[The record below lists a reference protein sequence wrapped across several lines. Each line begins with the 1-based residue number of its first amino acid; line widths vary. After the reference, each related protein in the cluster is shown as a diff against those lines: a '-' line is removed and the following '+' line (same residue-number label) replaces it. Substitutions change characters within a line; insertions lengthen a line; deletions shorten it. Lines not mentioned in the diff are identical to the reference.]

1 MKINSTKF
9 YSGLFVIVILLQL
22 YLPSFKLN
30 IIFQLFLLAL
40 FFFYEKIKVNI
51 EFYKIITPLFLL
63 FFIGFTGAIINNF
76 GMFNIIKDISHFLK
90 PITGLLIGY
99 LFYKKI
105 DNLKTFTKTI
115 VLVGF
120 ISAIIHFIIVFGFSK
135 TNTVAEIREY
145 GRDNY
150 LELFSFF
157 FLSFYKKLTNDN
169 LFDNKLNYRIVFWV
183 LLLSCILYLSR
194 TMMVLAILLLLSING
209 YTKIT
214 MKGLKAM
221 GIFLLAI
228 IGFYIFLHSI
238 KIDRGKPGLEAF
250 LFKVKIAP
258 EEIFKTRIDRENHKE
273 LWDHW
278 RGYEAKRAFDL
289 MTEYP
294 SSFVFGTGYGSLV
307 NLKFEA
313 PLTGENK
320 GMKFISELHN
330 GFAYVFYKTGII
342 GLIIY
347 LSFLISLY
355 KVIYKNSNYATAF
368 ISSIGILYFFTTL
381 TITGIY
387 NSRDIII
394 FILGA
399 LLFFKDKI
407 NSSTKPALSSHS

>member
-63 FFIGFTGAIINNF
+63 FFIGFIGAIINNF

-145 GRDNY
+145 GKDNY

-157 FLSFYKKLTNDN
+157 FLSFYKKLTKDN

-214 MKGLKAM
+214 TKGLKVM

-228 IGFYIFLHSI
+228 IGFYVFLHSI

-342 GLIIY
+342 GLIFY

-387 NSRDIII
+387 NSRDIIV

-407 NSSTKPALSSHS
+407 NSSTKPALSSH

>member
-63 FFIGFTGAIINNF
+63 FFIGFIGAIINNF

-145 GRDNY
+145 GKDNY

-157 FLSFYKKLTNDN
+157 FLSFYKKLTKDN

-214 MKGLKAM
+214 TKGLKVM

-228 IGFYIFLHSI
+228 IGFYVFLHSI

-387 NSRDIII
+387 NSRDIIV

-407 NSSTKPALSSHS
+407 NSSTKPALSSH

>member
-63 FFIGFTGAIINNF
+63 FFIGFIGAIINNF

-214 MKGLKAM
+214 TKGLKVM
-221 GIFLLAI
+221 GIFFLAI

-355 KVIYKNSNYATAF
+355 KVIYKNSNYATIF

-387 NSRDIII
+387 NSRDIIV

-407 NSSTKPALSSHS
+407 NASTKPALSSH

>member
-1 MKINSTKF
+1 
-9 YSGLFVIVILLQL
+9 
-22 YLPSFKLN
+22 
-30 IIFQLFLLAL
+30 
-40 FFFYEKIKVNI
+40 
-51 EFYKIITPLFLL
+51 
-63 FFIGFTGAIINNF
+63 
-76 GMFNIIKDISHFLK
+76 MFNIIKDISHFLK

-145 GRDNY
+145 GKDNY

-157 FLSFYKKLTNDN
+157 FLSFYKKLTKDN

-214 MKGLKAM
+214 TKGLKVM

-228 IGFYIFLHSI
+228 IGFYVFLHSI

-387 NSRDIII
+387 NSRDIIV

-407 NSSTKPALSSHS
+407 NSSTKPALSSH

>member
-30 IIFQLFLLAL
+30 LIIQLFLLAL
-40 FFFYEKIKVNI
+40 FFYYEKVKVNI
-51 EFYKIITPLFLL
+51 QFYKIISPLFLL
-63 FFIGFTGAIINNF
+63 FFIGFIGAIINNF

-90 PITGLLIGY
+90 PIIGLLIGY

-407 NSSTKPALSSHS
+407 NASTKPALSSH

>member
-51 EFYKIITPLFLL
+51 QFYKIISPLFLL
-63 FFIGFTGAIINNF
+63 FFIGFIGAIINNF

-387 NSRDIII
+387 NSRDIIV

-407 NSSTKPALSSHS
+407 NSSTKPALSSH

>member
-1 MKINSTKF
+1 
-9 YSGLFVIVILLQL
+9 
-22 YLPSFKLN
+22 
-30 IIFQLFLLAL
+30 
-40 FFFYEKIKVNI
+40 
-51 EFYKIITPLFLL
+51 
-63 FFIGFTGAIINNF
+63 
-76 GMFNIIKDISHFLK
+76 
-90 PITGLLIGY
+90 
-99 LFYKKI
+99 
-105 DNLKTFTKTI
+105 
-115 VLVGF
+115 
-120 ISAIIHFIIVFGFSK
+120 
-135 TNTVAEIREY
+135 
-145 GRDNY
+145 
-150 LELFSFF
+150 
-157 FLSFYKKLTNDN
+157 
-169 LFDNKLNYRIVFWV
+169 
-183 LLLSCILYLSR
+183 
-194 TMMVLAILLLLSING
+194 MMVLAILLLLSING

-407 NSSTKPALSSHS
+407 NASIKPALSSH

>member
-51 EFYKIITPLFLL
+51 QFYKIISPLFLL
-63 FFIGFTGAIINNF
+63 FFIGFIGAIINNF

-407 NSSTKPALSSHS
+407 NASTKPALSSH

>member
-145 GRDNY
+145 GKDNY

-157 FLSFYKKLTNDN
+157 FLSFYKKLTKDN

-214 MKGLKAM
+214 MKGLKVM
-221 GIFLLAI
+221 GIFFLAI
-228 IGFYIFLHSI
+228 IGFYVFLHSI

-258 EEIFKTRIDRENHKE
+258 EEIFKTKIDRENHKE

-407 NSSTKPALSSHS
+407 NASTKPALSSH

>member
-9 YSGLFVIVILLQL
+9 YSGLFVIAILLQL

-30 IIFQLFLLAL
+30 LIIQLFLLAL
-40 FFFYEKIKVNI
+40 FFYYEKVKVNI

-63 FFIGFTGAIINNF
+63 FFIGFIGAIINNF
-76 GMFNIIKDISHFLK
+76 KMFNIIKDISHFLK

-120 ISAIIHFIIVFGFSK
+120 ISAIIHFIIVFGFSR
-135 TNTVAEIREY
+135 TTTVSEIREY

-157 FLSFYKKLTNDN
+157 FLTFYKKLTNEN
-169 LFDNKLNYRIVFWV
+169 LFSNKLNYRIVFWV

-214 MKGLKAM
+214 TKGIKVMAL
-221 GIFLLAI
+221 FLLAI

-238 KIDRGKPGLEAF
+238 KIDRSKPGLEAF

-258 EEIFKTRIDRENHKE
+258 EEIFKTRIDRENHKD

-278 RGYEAKRAFDL
+278 RGYEAKRAFNL

-294 SSFVFGTGYGSLV
+294 SSFILGTGYGSLV

-342 GLIIY
+342 GLLIY

-355 KVIYKNSNYATAF
+355 KVIYKNSNYATVF

-381 TITGIY
+381 TISGIY

-407 NSSTKPALSSHS
+407 NSSTKSVLSSHS

>member
-40 FFFYEKIKVNI
+40 FLFYEKIKVNI
-51 EFYKIITPLFLL
+51 QFYKIISPLFLL
-63 FFIGFTGAIINNF
+63 FFIGFIGAIINNF

-407 NSSTKPALSSHS
+407 NSSTKPALSSH

>member
-30 IIFQLFLLAL
+30 LIIQLFLLAL
-40 FFFYEKIKVNI
+40 FFFYEKVKVNI
-51 EFYKIITPLFLL
+51 EFYKIISPLFLL
-63 FFIGFTGAIINNF
+63 FFIGFIGAIINNF

-120 ISAIIHFIIVFGFSK
+120 ISAILHFIIVFGFSR

-228 IGFYIFLHSI
+228 IGFYVFLHSI

-294 SSFVFGTGYGSLV
+294 SSFIFGTGYGSLV
-307 NLKFEA
+307 NLRFEA
-313 PLTGENK
+313 PLTAEKK
-320 GMKFISELHN
+320 GLKFISELHN

-355 KVIYKNSNYATAF
+355 KVIYKNSNYATTF

-407 NSSTKPALSSHS
+407 NASTKPVLSSH

>member
-30 IIFQLFLLAL
+30 IFFQLFLLAL

-63 FFIGFTGAIINNF
+63 FFIGFIGAIINNF

-145 GRDNY
+145 GKDNY

-214 MKGLKAM
+214 TKGLKVM

-228 IGFYIFLHSI
+228 IGFYVFLHSI

-407 NSSTKPALSSHS
+407 NSSTKPVLSSH